1 MGIYRVVK
9 DKENPYVMVN
19 KSFVNDKSL
28 SWKAK
33 GILLY
38 LLSKPDDWKI
48 YESDIIKNS
57 SDGRDSVRSGIKEL
71 IEAGYIERTLRQDVK
86 GRLMGYE
93 YCVYEVS
100 TVDGKTDNGLSDN
113 GKPDTTNN
121 ELTNNELTEYK
132 KENGILPGS
141 KNSSIYINKDV
152 VKAIK
157 VYMNDLYRQKT
168 KRKHPLL
175 KPEQYK
181 NVYNQILSICEE
193 WSLEYDNLVDMMV
206 QFLNSNI
213 QSDWN
218 INHFATEGILVNR
231 MYEVAY

>member
-168 KRKHPLL
+168 KRKHPQL

-181 NVYNQILSICEE
+181 NVYNQILSVYEE
-193 WSLEYDNLVDMMV
+193 WSIEYDNLVDMMV